1 MCEREKSSNALVK
14 AETPVEASDLYYGTY
29 GGLVI
34 ARKRAHLCSVFFAC
48 SSTVLLLSHF
58 VTPRVPINLG
68 PLGNSTL

>member
-1 MCEREKSSNALVK
+1 MCEREESNNALVK
-14 AETPVEASDLYYGTY
+14 AETPVEASDIYYGTY

-48 SSTVLLLSHF
+48 SSTVLLISHF
-58 VTPRVPINLG
+58 VTPRVTIHLG